1 MLYLI
6 ISFIIGGIVML
17 FTLSIIRIRTLSD
30 KDYEILKLKYYIN
43 RFLKGEISQEEFE
56 KQIKEE

>member
-17 FTLSIIRIRTLSD
+17 FTLSIMRIGTLSD

>member
-1 MLYLI
+1 MLSLI
-6 ISFIIGGIVML
+6 ISFIIGGIIML
-17 FTLSIIRIRTLSD
+17 FALSIVRTSSLSD
-30 KDYEILKLKYYIN
+30 RDYEILKLRYYIN